1 MSTTFLGACLFDI
14 RDTLILEDQLK
25 QFEGESYSGESDS
38 NQKQRTKH
46 VINREKEAVN
56 KFGGDLLNFELSPS
70 VRNLKKKKKNGDL
83 DGGWK
88 MKKILQDVLIGLH

>member
-1 MSTTFLGACLFDI
+1 MSGTFLDACLFDI

-25 QFEGESYSGESDS
+25 QFEGESYSAESDS

-56 KFGGDLLNFELSPS
+56 QFGDLLNFELTHS
-70 VRNLKKKKKNGDL
+70 VRNLKKKKKK
-83 DGGWK
+83 K
-88 MKKILQDVLIGLH
+88 MVTWTEVEK